1 MPWSAAGTACVIAN
15 GFGTEHTLTVN
26 YAGIDVTT
34 PSPDRTN
41 GWYAQNHG
49 KLALKAI
56 PVSSS
61 GIKYWGGLATKD
73 LVNTARFN
81 LMGVSGSGSLT
92 GSLYA
97 LNHTDV
103 PAYSNGVKIAS
114 IWRAETN
121 GFTITNA
128 NVTFRY
134 DALRVTN
141 TLGMTETDLRVYQH
155 NGTTWVKVP
164 TVVIDPANKTIT
176 ATNVGYLSWFAV
188 AESMSQQA
196 PVVYAG
202 TNLTTQMPSAF
213 LTLQGSVTD
222 DGLPSGVTNVTWSQ
236 LSGAGTVT
244 FGDIHVTNTTAS
256 FSTDSTYILMLTG
269 SDGDLTRT
277 SLVQVLVK
285 PSSGNTVP
293 VVGAGTN
300 QTVTRRTSAILGG
313 TVTDD
318 GLPSGIT
325 NIFWSR
331 ISGPGTVTFG
341 NSAVTNTTATFSM
354 DGTNVLQLWASDT
367 ALAASS
373 TVQIVVST
381 PGLSRYWDQG
391 GAANSNWSTAAN
403 WTSDLEPLDVD
414 NAYIGAAGYVSN
426 AIALINQS
434 DEQCKN
440 LILGDAVGTTGTV
453 TMTGGSLTLNETA
466 NNTGDLFIGNKGSGR
481 FMQTGGVVS
490 NADHSSFKQLIIGS
504 DTGSSGSY
512 QLDNGTIV
520 GFSHLNVGVNGVG
533 TFVQNAGSLI
543 TNLTY
548 LDVGWSGGGQ
558 GTYTMNGG
566 DVYVDTA
573 MSIASSA
580 SGSFTQNAGRVT
592 MKSGASLNI
601 GSSGWTGSYTL
612 EGGAL
617 TVGGMLSVG
626 AGIGGTGTLDIGS
639 SAAVTCSGASGYFII
654 GNGGIGR
661 CIMRGGTLSVLD
673 YAYAYISASGT
684 DQGTVQGW
692 GSINVNRLCLPWT
705 AAGTGLV
712 IADGSG
718 TDRTLAVNYSQLQS
732 LSPAPARTNGW
743 YAQNHGKLLLSPIA
757 VSGSGIKYWGGA
769 TSPDLVNT
777 VTLNLTGVT
786 GSGAVT
792 GALYALNHSAVPK
805 YSPNNSKVV
814 GIWGFDANNFSFTNL
829 TMTFRYDATNA
840 VKQGIQESNLRV
852 YQYDGDRWM
861 WKSASGVNT
870 ELKTIVASNL
880 TTLGFFAVAERIQL
894 TTPGTIFTIR

>member
-1 MPWSAAGTACVIAN
+1 M
-15 GFGTEHTLTVN
+15 
-26 YAGIDVTT
+26 
-34 PSPDRTN
+34 
-41 GWYAQNHG
+41 
-49 KLALKAI
+49 
-56 PVSSS
+56 
-61 GIKYWGGLATKD
+61 
-73 LVNTARFN
+73 
-81 LMGVSGSGSLT
+81 
-92 GSLYA
+92 
-97 LNHTDV
+97 
-103 PAYSNGVKIAS
+103 
-114 IWRAETN
+114 
-121 GFTITNA
+121 
-128 NVTFRY
+128 
-134 DALRVTN
+134 
-141 TLGMTETDLRVYQH
+141 
-155 NGTTWVKVP
+155 
-164 TVVIDPANKTIT
+164 
-176 ATNVGYLSWFAV
+176 
-188 AESMSQQA
+188 
-196 PVVYAG
+196 
-202 TNLTTQMPSAF
+202 
-213 LTLQGSVTD
+213 
-222 DGLPSGVTNVTWSQ
+222 
-236 LSGAGTVT
+236 
-244 FGDIHVTNTTAS
+244 
-256 FSTDSTYILMLTG
+256 
-269 SDGDLTRT
+269 
-277 SLVQVLVK
+277 
-285 PSSGNTVP
+285 
-293 VVGAGTN
+293 
-300 QTVTRRTSAILGG
+300 
-313 TVTDD
+313 TDD

-769 TSPDLVNT
+769 TSTDLVNT